1 MGTRLD
7 CEGGVVCRN
16 TEMQTRQSDVM
27 ITFKTYMFTINEKCF
42 NRLQL
47 VEGFKNCNIITYT

>member
-1 MGTRLD
+1 MRLD

-16 TEMQTRQSDVM
+16 TGMQTRQSDVM
-27 ITFKTYMFTINEKCF
+27 IIFKTYMFKCF

-47 VEGFKNCNIITYT
+47 IEGFKKL